1 MPRKEGQ
8 KRKLLVLLQILARE
22 TDERH
27 PLSVPQIVEKLK
39 EKGIE
44 AERKSVYDDLNTL
57 NEMPDFPYEIMQKRG
72 RGGGY
77 YMTDAP
83 FELAELQLLVDAV
96 YASKFI
102 TARKSKVLIDK
113 LGQFTCCY
121 RQEEL
126 NRKVLVS
133 GRLKSTD
140 EKILY
145 TVDALHAAITA
156 GEQVQF
162 KYCDWNLQKKMT
174 PLSRWPAVPHQPLG
188 AGVGECELL
197 PYRLHRGPPEALPCG
212 QDAGCAPAARYHP
225 RRRRRVR

>member
-83 FELAELQLLVDAV
+83 FELAELKLLVDAV

-113 LGQFTCCY
+113 LGQFTSCY

-156 GEQVQF
+156 VQI
-162 KYCDWNLQKKMT
+162 LRLEPAKKDD
-174 PLSRWPAVPHQPLG
+174 PPSRWPAVPHQPLG

-225 RRRRRVR
+225 RRRRRVRQL